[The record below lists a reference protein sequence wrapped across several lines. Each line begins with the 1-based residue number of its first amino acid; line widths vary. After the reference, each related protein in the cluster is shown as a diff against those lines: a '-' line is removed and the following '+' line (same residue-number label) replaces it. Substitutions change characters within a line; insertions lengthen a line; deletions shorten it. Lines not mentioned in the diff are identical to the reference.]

1 MLKAIFLHQAVHS
14 FGVEKGC
21 FRGFMHGVRASYF
34 PYTTH
39 VAGDPFG
46 SQPMGRRQKTRR
58 EQPLSFKLL
67 SLPVAVRCGVV
78 RFPVAAI
85 PIVTVALVTPLV

>member
-1 MLKAIFLHQAVHS
+1 MLKAIFLDQAVHS

-67 SLPVAVRCGVV
+67 SLPVAVRCEK
-78 RFPVAAI
+78 
-85 PIVTVALVTPLV
+85 